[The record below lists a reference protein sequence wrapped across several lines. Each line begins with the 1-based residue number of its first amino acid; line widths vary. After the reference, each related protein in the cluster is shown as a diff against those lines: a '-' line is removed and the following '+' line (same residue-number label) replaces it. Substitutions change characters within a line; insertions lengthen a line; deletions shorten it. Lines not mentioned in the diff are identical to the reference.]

1 MSKFL
6 AKVIKKGA
14 FLSGV
19 LTGILIAATVIGIL
33 FGFNPLATTA
43 DGKKVTITVDPVIYQ
58 IEESKNEVKA
68 ACDEAFDELYF
79 VEGDNGNSG
88 EFVYTFKTDADVTE
102 AVNSLKATFADWTK
116 DGGKY
121 QTLSLIVSVT
131 EETVASNISKGYI
144 LRGAIAGVVFAALA
158 FAYAAIRYNWR
169 MGSVAGICVAAAM
182 LLTGA
187 IVIVTRM
194 PATVSV
200 LYSMMISGLATAILV
215 FFYLNKL
222 RAATKNNPSAD
233 AEELIVSSLALKE
246 TAIFSGVL
254 GAALLLI
261 GIPAGAMAAWFAA
274 SAFVGVVVATFMGL
288 IYAPALCLPMQ
299 KVMQA
304 KAVSTTKHGYKGA
317 KKGTKPAV
325 KEEVKK
331 EAKKEAKTE
340 EPAPAPVEKTEEAPV
355 EAQEPAEEI
364 AEETLADEVA
374 DFEVDVDDVDFD
386 GVDAE

>member
-19 LTGILIAATVIGIL
+19 LTGILVAATVIGII

-43 DGKKVTITVDPVIYQ
+43 DGKKVTISVDPVIYQ
-58 IEESKNEVKA
+58 VEESKDDVKA

-88 EFVYTFKTDADVTE
+88 EFVYTFKAGADVTE
-102 AVNSLKATFADWTK
+102 AVNSLKATFAEWTK

-131 EETVASNISKGYI
+131 EETVVSNVSKAYI

-200 LYSMMISGLATAILV
+200 LYSMMISGRVTAILV

-222 RAATKNNPSAD
+222 RAATKNNTSSD
-233 AEELIVSSLALKE
+233 VEELIVSSLALKE
-246 TAIFSGVL
+246 TAIFSGIL
-254 GAALLLI
+254 GAAVLLI
-261 GIPAGAMAAWFAA
+261 GLPTGAMAAWFAV
-274 SAFVGVVVATFMGL
+274 SAFVGIVVATFMGL

-299 KVMQA
+299 KAMQE
-304 KAVSTTKHGYKGA
+304 KAASTTKHGYKGA

-331 EAKKEAKTE
+331 EEKKE
-340 EPAPAPVEKTEEAPV
+340 EPAPAPVEETTEETPVEETEAAPV
-355 EAQEPAEEI
+355 EETTEEVTDEATAEE
-364 AEETLADEVA
+364 VV
-374 DFEVDVDDVDFD
+374 DFDVDVDDVDLD
-386 GVDAE
+386 VE